1 MGKRK
6 TTIITSETHEV
17 LIIERSLAP
26 ALPMWCPV
34 CAEELEMLKPEQA
47 AAVANVNTRTI
58 YAWVESGRIHH
69 LETAGGELMICPR
82 QSLRE

>member
-6 TTIITSETHEV
+6 TTIITSESHEV
-17 LIIERSLAP
+17 LIVRRPLDP
-26 ALPMWCPV
+26 ALPIWCPV
-34 CAEELEMLKPEQA
+34 CSEVLDMLNPEQA